1 MKRLIFYLTEKTV
14 NLQSRKSNTPLSDF
28 LRDTSNTGVSIDD
41 VINHTSDP
49 AYELVINSHKNMNN
63 GNNCEILEEN
73 IVESDINTTEI
84 IADDSNN
91 DLEKKTKQNQTGKL
105 GVDKNNEKQN
115 YLGRK
120 HCIL

>member
-1 MKRLIFYLTEKTV
+1 MKRLIIYLTEKTV
-14 NLQSRKSNTPLSDF
+14 NLQNRKSNTPLSDF
-28 LRDTSNTGVSIDD
+28 PRDTSNTGVSIDD
-41 VINHTSDP
+41 VINPSSDP

-63 GNNCEILEEN
+63 GNNCEIVEEN

-84 IADDSNN
+84 IADNSNN
-91 DLEKKTKQNQTGKL
+91 DIEKRTKQNQTGKL
-105 GVDKNNEKQN
+105 GVNKNNEKN

>member
-1 MKRLIFYLTEKTV
+1 
-14 NLQSRKSNTPLSDF
+14 
-28 LRDTSNTGVSIDD
+28 
-41 VINHTSDP
+41 
-49 AYELVINSHKNMNN
+49 MNN
-63 GNNCEILEEN
+63 GNNCEIVEEN

-91 DLEKKTKQNQTGKL
+91 DTEKRTKQNQTGKL
-105 GVDKNNEKQN
+105 GVNKNNEKN

>member
-73 IVESDINTTEI
+73 IAESDINTTEI

-91 DLEKKTKQNQTGKL
+91 DLEKKKKKNQTGKL

-115 YLGRK
+115 YFGRK

>member
-14 NLQSRKSNTPLSDF
+14 NLQSRKSNTSLSDF

-63 GNNCEILEEN
+63 GNNCQILEEN

-84 IADDSNN
+84 TADDSNN

-120 HCIL
+120 HCIF

>member
-14 NLQSRKSNTPLSDF
+14 NLQSRKSNTSLSDF
-28 LRDTSNTGVSIDD
+28 LRDTSNAGVSIDD

-63 GNNCEILEEN
+63 GNNCEILVEN

-105 GVDKNNEKQN
+105 AVDKNNEKQN

-120 HCIL
+120 HYIL

>member
-1 MKRLIFYLTEKTV
+1 MIFYLTEKTV

-73 IVESDINTTEI
+73 IAESDINTTEI

-91 DLEKKTKQNQTGKL
+91 DLEKKTKQN
-105 GVDKNNEKQN
+105 
-115 YLGRK
+115 
-120 HCIL
+120 